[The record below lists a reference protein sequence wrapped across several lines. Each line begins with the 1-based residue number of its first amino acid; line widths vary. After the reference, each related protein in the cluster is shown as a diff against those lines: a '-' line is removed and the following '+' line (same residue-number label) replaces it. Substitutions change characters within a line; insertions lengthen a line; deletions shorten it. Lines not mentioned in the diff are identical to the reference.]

1 MNEPE
6 TVQIL
11 DTRARGRDRD
21 GRSRALGAVPRDA
34 RTSSVLGPVRRSPP
48 PHLAPRLLDGVP
60 MRRLLAPLLGLTALS
75 LAGLVAPGC
84 IAGAPDECDGPDDP
98 ACGVSADALR
108 IAGSYVPDPE
118 ALRLGSAIV
127 RYDDVPAWDGGAHC
141 AGGITPGGRT
151 LSTFLREHFDGIS
164 TIGGYSCRPNT
175 ANTSKMSVH
184 GSGRALDIMIP
195 LDGGDAD
202 NGVGDPIAN
211 WLIANS
217 TTIGVQYLV
226 WDRTQWS
233 ASRSTDRVRPYT
245 GPIPHID
252 HIHVEITL
260 PASRQETA
268 FYTGGATTPT
278 MPEAPPPTPL
288 VDARFV
294 GQGSTAAPDTTGAA
308 QFTVCAGAPVEHW
321 FEVEAT
327 STATWVDAEDYTPG
341 AWGRAIRLGVPS
353 DMPDAFSGTTRVS
366 VDDASNPEVRP
377 GGADCNDAPGC
388 RRTVFRLSG
397 TAPATPG
404 LHRTTWRLVDEWRA
418 WFGPELWLSY
428 RVTECATEPPPVAAV
443 DADADGV
450 DAAGDC
456 DDADPGIHP
465 GAVDVCADGIDADC
479 DGVDPGCAAERFPT
493 LDPELDDPGFDWA
506 GGAPVYTTTTHHR
519 IDGGCSA
526 SGARRGSPALFLA
539 ALAALAAFG
548 RRRRQSPATSSAST
562 MAQTGTD

>member
-1 MNEPE
+1 
-6 TVQIL
+6 
-11 DTRARGRDRD
+11 
-21 GRSRALGAVPRDA
+21 
-34 RTSSVLGPVRRSPP
+34 
-48 PHLAPRLLDGVP
+48 
-60 MRRLLAPLLGLTALS
+60 MRRLLALLALS
-75 LAGLVAPGC
+75 GLSLTGLASSGC
-84 IAGAPDECDGPDDP
+84 VAGAPDECDGPDDP
-98 ACGVSADALR
+98 ACGVSGGALR

-118 ALRLGSAIV
+118 SLRLGSGVV

-151 LSTFLREHFDGIS
+151 LSTFLRGHFDGIS

-217 TTIGVQYLV
+217 SVIGVQYLV

-233 ASRSTDRVRPYT
+233 GSRSSDRVRPYT
-245 GPIPHID
+245 GPNPHID

-268 FYTGGATTPT
+268 FYTGGTTTPT
-278 MPEAPPPTPL
+278 MPEPPPPPAPL

-294 GQGSTAAPDTTGAA
+294 GQGSSAAPDPTGAA
-308 QFTVCAGAPVEHW
+308 QLTVCAGAPVEHW

-327 STATWVDAEDYTPG
+327 STASWVDAEDYTAG
-341 AWGRAIRLGVPS
+341 AWGRAVRLGVPS
-353 DMPDAFSGTTRVS
+353 DMPDPFTGTTRIS
-366 VDDASNPEVRP
+366 VDSASNPDVRP
-377 GGADCNDAPGC
+377 GGGDCNDAAGC
-388 RRTVFRLSG
+388 RRTIFRIAG
-397 TAPATPG
+397 TAPSTPG
-404 LHRTTWRLVDEWRA
+404 IHRSTWRLVDEWRA
-418 WFGPELWLSY
+418 WFGPEMWLSY
-428 RVTECATEPPPVAAV
+428 RVTECATEPPPVAAT

-450 DAAGDC
+450 ALEQDC

-465 GAVDVCADGIDADC
+465 GAIDVCADGVDADC

-493 LDPELDDPGFDWA
+493 LDPDLDDPGFDWA
-506 GGAPVYTTTTHHR
+506 GDEPVFTTTTSHHR
-519 IDGGCSA
+519 ISGGCSA
-526 SGARRGSPALFLA
+526 TGARTGSPALLVLA
-539 ALAALAAFG
+539 VAAWAAS
-548 RRRRQSPATSSAST
+548 RRRRSATATPAQS
-562 MAQTGTD
+562 GTD